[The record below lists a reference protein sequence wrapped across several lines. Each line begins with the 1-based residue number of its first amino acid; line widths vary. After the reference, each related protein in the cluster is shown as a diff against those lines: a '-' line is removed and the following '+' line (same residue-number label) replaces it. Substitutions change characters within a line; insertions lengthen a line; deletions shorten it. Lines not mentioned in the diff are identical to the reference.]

1 MYTFIQTGLPEFCLE
16 LFWSVLSEAVVWIH
30 RGLNSLSK
38 ATHKL
43 LGLIDKVPI
52 DLGDCTGQQQSHS
65 LWSMMG
71 YLNSYLKFLH

>member
-30 RGLNSLSK
+30 RGPNSLSK

-43 LGLIDKVPI
+43 RGLIDKVPI
-52 DLGDCTGQQQSHS
+52 DL
-65 LWSMMG
+65 
-71 YLNSYLKFLH
+71 